1 MKYTENMPDRL
12 HELNGSNFEI
22 AKGQE
27 DITGWD
33 VLDTQ
38 RNKIGK
44 VNDLVFDKESMK
56 VRYIILQV
64 RKDKDIG
71 LDEKRKVLI
80 PIGTAQLDKDN
91 DHVIL
96 PNMTVSQ
103 LNTIPEYNKDML
115 DREMETNT
123 VNTVTGGT
131 AMAAG
136 NDFYNHEVFNDN
148 NLYKNRYQNR
158 QPDTIYEGDKTDDR
172 DRTRDRESI
181 IRNENNN
188 SETTIP
194 VIKEN
199 FEVSKRQEDT
209 GGIRIHKRF
218 VDEPVEQKVNLKEE
232 HVKVDRRNVDRPA
245 TDADLANLKEEDIEI
260 REHSEVPVIN
270 KEARVVEEIRISK
283 EVTDRDETV
292 KGSVRNTE
300 VRVEELG
307 PHPEGH

>member
-1 MKYTENMPDRL
+1 MKYTDDMPDRL
-12 HELNGSNFEI
+12 HELNRSNFEI

-44 VNDLVFDKESMK
+44 VDDLVFDKESMK

-80 PIGTAQLDKDN
+80 PIGTAELDKDN

-103 LNTIPEYNKDML
+103 LNTIPEYDKDML
-115 DREMETNT
+115 NREMETKT

-158 QPDTIYEGDKTDDR
+158 EPDTIYEEDKTNDR
-172 DRTRDRESI
+172 DKTRNRESI

-188 SETTIP
+188 AETTIP

-199 FEVSKRQEDT
+199 FEVGKRKEET

-218 VDEPVEQKVNLKEE
+218 VDEPVEQKVNLREE

-245 TDADLANLKEEDIEI
+245 TDADLANSKEEDIEI

-270 KEARVVEEIRISK
+270 KEARVVEEIRS
-283 EVTDRDETV
+283 V
-292 KGSVRNTE
+292 K
-300 VRVEELG
+300 
-307 PHPEGH
+307 